1 MVSLPAR
8 EAPCSAKSCKEQQM
22 TVAESPVPNYFYV
35 DPDTVAR
42 PQQFYRY
49 ARAQGPVFRDPYTG
63 VFILTG
69 YEDIVRTSMDTETF
83 SACVVAT
90 GPFTDF
96 PGPIENRGPD
106 LAADLERYHQM
117 QKGRWTIP
125 FLAYDPPLH
134 SRFRKML
141 SGLFT
146 PRRVSSLAPFIA
158 ATCNDLLDRVID
170 AGEMR
175 YNADFAGRIPI
186 IVTMHLFG
194 VGDDIG
200 DLFGGAGHR
209 EPAAST
215 PAPAEDSFAAV
226 PLGHPEFR
234 MGDAPF
240 FEIIEAPFRRYIE
253 RFRAEPTDA
262 VMSKIANGRFDDS
275 NEKPT
280 VDELLPVVAQVFGA
294 GTETTTALL
303 KSGMRVLIEKPEL
316 QQRLRAEPGLIPNFV
331 EEVLRWDSPTKGH
344 FRLAKVD
351 TEINGVQ
358 IPAHS
363 MVFMCYHAGDRDADR
378 FADPDTF
385 DVERPNARQH
395 LAFGHGPHLCLGAHV
410 ARLEA
415 QGAFAALLSRAANF
429 RVAGG
434 SQMPSPIPSFLL
446 SELGEM
452 HVAFDRI

>member
-1 MVSLPAR
+1 MTAQG
-8 EAPCSAKSCKEQQM
+8 AHQM

-42 PQQFYRY
+42 PQQFYQY

-63 VFILTG
+63 VFILTS
-69 YEDIVRTSMDTETF
+69 YEDIVRTSMDTDTF

-90 GPFTDF
+90 GPFTEF
-96 PGPIENRGPD
+96 PGPIDTQGTN
-106 LAADLERYHQM
+106 LASDLERYHRIRN
-117 QKGRWTIP
+117 GRWTIP

-158 ATCNDLLDRVID
+158 DTCNELLDRVIGS
-170 AGEMR
+170 GEM
-175 YNADFAGRIPI
+175 YYSADFAGRLPI
-186 IVTMHLFG
+186 MVTTHLFG

-200 DLFGGAGHR
+200 SLFGGTHTR
-209 EPAAST
+209 QREQNEPAADHHY
-215 PAPAEDSFAAV
+215 PNV

-234 MGDAPF
+234 MGETPF
-240 FEIIEAPFRRYIE
+240 FDLVADPFRRYID
-253 RFRAEPTDA
+253 RFRAEPTDS
-262 VMSKIANGRFDDS
+262 VMSKIANAHFDDS
-275 NEKPT
+275 DEMPT
-280 VDELLPVVAQVFGA
+280 VDELLPVVTQVFGA

-303 KSGMRVLIEKPEL
+303 KSGARVLIENPPL
-316 QQRLRAEPGLIPNFV
+316 QEQLRAEPGLIPNFV

-351 TEINGVQ
+351 AEISGVK

-363 MVFMCYHAGDRDADR
+363 MIFMCYHAGDRDAER
-378 FADPDTF
+378 FADPNTF
-385 DVERPNARQH
+385 DLERENARQH

-415 QGAFAALLSRAANF
+415 QGAFAALIRRTVNLRLADGA
-429 RVAGG
+429 V
-434 SQMPSPIPSFLL
+434 MPNPIPSFLL

-452 HVAFDRI
+452 HVAFDRA

>member
-1 MVSLPAR
+1 
-8 EAPCSAKSCKEQQM
+8 M

-42 PQQFYRY
+42 PQQFYQY
-49 ARAQGPVFRDPYTG
+49 ARSLGPVFRDPYTG

-69 YEDIVRTSMDTETF
+69 YEDIVRASMDTDTF

-96 PGPIENRGPD
+96 PGPIDARGSD
-106 LAADLERYHQM
+106 LAADLERYHRIGN
-117 QKGRWTIP
+117 GRWTIP

-146 PRRVSSLAPFIA
+146 PRRVMSLAPFIA
-158 ATCNDLLDRVID
+158 QTCNELLDQVID
-170 AGEMR
+170 GGDM
-175 YNADFAGRIPI
+175 YYSADFAGRLPI
-186 IVTMHLFG
+186 MVTTHLFG
-194 VGDDIG
+194 VGDDISS
-200 DLFGGAGHR
+200 LFGGSHVRDPEAAR
-209 EPAAST
+209 PAADHHYPT
-215 PAPAEDSFAAV
+215 V
-226 PLGHPEFR
+226 PLGHPDFR
-234 MGDAPF
+234 MGETPF
-240 FEIIEAPFRRYIE
+240 FDNVANPFRRYIE

-262 VMSKIANGRFDDS
+262 IMSKIANGHFDGTD
-275 NEKPT
+275 EMPT
-280 VDELLPVVAQVFGA
+280 VDELLPVVTQVFGA

-303 KSGMRVLIEKPEL
+303 KSGLRVLIENPAL
-316 QQRLRAEPGLIPNFV
+316 QDRLRAEPALIPNFV

-351 TEINGVQ
+351 AEVNGVQ

-363 MVFMCYHAGDRDADR
+363 MIFMCYHAGDRDEER
-378 FADPDTF
+378 FADPNTF
-385 DVERPNARQH
+385 DVERENARQH

-415 QGAFAALLSRAANF
+415 QGAFTALIGRMANLRLSADSA
-429 RVAGG
+429 
-434 SQMPSPIPSFLL
+434 MPNPIPSFLL

-452 HVAFDRI
+452 HVAFDRV